1 MGRQNDGA
9 VKLSV
14 QLALMAKVQLLGSPK
29 MVFLQ

>member
-9 VKLSV
+9 AKLSA
-14 QLALMAKVQLLGSPK
+14 QLALTAMVQLLGSPK